1 MRGGEQQDGGDRGN
15 MHRAQA
21 SILPA
26 KRGASIGWAG
36 RKVYFSDVEKYTHFD
51 AELPFDTA
59 KDL

>member
-1 MRGGEQQDGGDRGN
+1 

-26 KRGASIGWAG
+26 KRWGLNRLGG
-36 RKVYFSDVEKYTHFD
+36 RKVFFSDVEKYTHFSG
-51 AELPFDTA
+51 ELPFDTA

>member
-1 MRGGEQQDGGDRGN
+1 

-26 KRGASIGWAG
+26 KRWGLNRLGG
-36 RKVYFSDVEKYTHFD
+36 RKVFFSDVKKYTHFD

>member
-1 MRGGEQQDGGDRGN
+1 

-26 KRGASIGWAG
+26 KRGGLNRLGGSKSI
-36 RKVYFSDVEKYTHFD
+36 FSDVEKYTHFD
-51 AELPFDTA
+51 AELPFDMA